1 MNTDVCPECSSLP
14 PPRWDRTDSLCAT
27 AFGFRLTPLPFWL
40 RVFFLS
46 SLFVLAASL
55 AVSVIDLR
63 QYEGID
69 FLQRYVGAKFGLL
82 GMEPYH
88 ATADWWLN
96 GIGKA
101 FHETHFNGVPRPP
114 GVGCNS
120 PCLLLLYLPFT
131 WLDFTTARYVSGAL
145 EWLAFLTL
153 LCLMTRLIPGN
164 TDRAVTLALA
174 LFFVA
179 GAPFWRLHVERGQY
193 YVFTCLLIASSLAA
207 HIKSNRP
214 FLSGL
219 LLGLTVAIRPTIA
232 FLALPFALQRRWR
245 MLAGIVC
252 ACLLMGGASLA
263 VFGVEGWRQFI
274 WISGKYEKASTDFE
288 TDHFAD
294 LLRQRDPSPIQ
305 DFEHSRKQLL
315 APLPSVNSTAAG
327 MVRLSKP
334 LLDSRSIPVTSVLF
348 LAKLVCVGMAV
359 ALILA
364 ALTTRSAPR
373 TRTPWPF
380 AYLAYAGI
388 VAVNLVEYAIPYRA
402 AYADIYYLLPVML
415 GIPIVLRERSVWLG
429 VLLLVALASQQNLL
443 GLVHGWY
450 GIPVR
455 VAGLTLF
462 SLGVLWR
469 WRQSIVSASS
479 ASAVTGAA
487 ASSSVPA

>member
-1 MNTDVCPECSSLP
+1 MNEGAFPQPSLP
-14 PPRWDRTDSLCAT
+14 LAIRCNKTDSLCAT
-27 AFGFRLTPLPFWL
+27 VFGFRLTPLPFWL

-46 SLFVLAASL
+46 ALFVLFASL
-55 AVSVIDLR
+55 VVSVIDLW

-82 GMEPYH
+82 GIEPYH

-96 GIGKA
+96 GIDKA
-101 FHETHFNGVPRPP
+101 FHETHFKGVPRPP

-120 PCLLLLYLPFT
+120 PCLLLFYMPFT
-131 WLDFTTARYVSGAL
+131 WFDFTTARYVSGAL
-145 EWLAFLTL
+145 EWLAFLSV
-153 LCLMTRLIPGN
+153 LCLMTRLIPRN
-164 TDRAVTLALA
+164 RDRALTFSLI
-174 LFFVA
+174 LFFTA

-193 YVFTCLLIASSLAA
+193 YVFTCLLIASSLVA

-219 LLGLTVAIRPTIA
+219 LLGLTVVIRPTVA

-245 MLAGIVC
+245 MLTGIAC
-252 ACLLMGGASLA
+252 ACLFMGGASLA

-274 WISGKYEKASTDFE
+274 WISEKYEIASTDFE

-294 LLRQRDPSPIQ
+294 LLRGRDPLPIQ
-305 DFEHSRKQLL
+305 DFEQSRKQGL
-315 APLPSVNSTAAG
+315 AMLPSINSTAAG

-334 LLDSRSIPVTSVLF
+334 LLDRCSIPVTSVLF
-348 LAKLVCVGMAV
+348 LAKLVGVSTAV

-364 ALTTRSAPR
+364 ALYTRS
-373 TRTPWPF
+373 RTPWPD
-380 AYLAYAGI
+380 AYLAYVGI

-415 GIPIVLRERSVWLG
+415 GIPIVLRHRSVWLG

-450 GIPVR
+450 AIPVR

-462 SLGVLWR
+462 SLGVLWH
-469 WRQSIVSASS
+469 WRQSIISAPS
-479 ASAVTGAA
+479 AFDVTGETG
-487 ASSSVPA
+487 SSSVPA